1 MVGFCIFVLTG
12 VALFGYPWLLQR
24 LRELPTTDS
33 APRISAAFTALV
45 ILGICASIIGRPYIG
60 DHVRASLGLLL
71 GVLLATSWTVHVRVA
86 SQMAIIFL
94 PIHFYVGAVI
104 ESACAGAPGHAH
116 GEFPFLQLGLF
127 LGAVTCADLLSS
139 PRAELPRARIAA

>member
-1 MVGFCIFVLTG
+1 MIGFCIFVLTG

-24 LRELPTTDS
+24 LRELPTSDGAT
-33 APRISAAFTALV
+33 RVGAAFTALMV
-45 ILGICASIIGRPYIG
+45 LGIVASIVGTPYVG
-60 DHVRASLGLLL
+60 DHARIALGLLL
-71 GVLLATSWTVHVRVA
+71 GVLLATSWLIDVRVA
-86 SQMAIIFL
+86 SEMAIVFL